1 MSYTLKGRFES
12 RLAAAVLPFLA
23 AVLLA
28 VVVREWWPIELVGCM
43 IAVGL
48 LLDAAVY
55 DRLLAYQPGWLA
67 LPLGVLELGL
77 TIVLARLLSVGA
89 PLLPALAIFAGT
101 WLLTQVLTHAVLPIA
116 RLTYA
121 EESGELGRGGRA
133 LALVAACA
141 ALATLGA
148 AWSMQPPT
156 YRLASGIH
164 RGPLE
169 LTSAQRLVGEPGAIV
184 EGGIVITGD
193 DVQVRDVTVRGGE
206 HGIEVD
212 GADTVELE
220 RVTIEGASLDGI
232 NVRRSSVVI
241 RDCVIRS
248 RPGAYVQGIDISFGF
263 DLAPSLVE
271 GCSVTGG
278 LEGIVVHFARVMV
291 RSNSVSETELRA
303 ITMTEMSDGAVEENE
318 VADALGVGI
327 FCGDYSH
334 CLVDGNR
341 VSGVTADVESGDRTR
356 DGVAIQSHYWAQIT
370 LGENAVHDSP
380 SAVGS
385 AVGGTIRGR

>member
-89 PLLPALAIFAGT
+89 PLLPALAFFAGT

-133 LALVAACA
+133 LAIVAACA

-212 GADTVELE
+212 GADAVELE

-341 VSGVTADVESGDRTR
+341 VSDVTADVESGDRTR